1 MLSLPVSVYSFTY
14 RALFSIISRV
24 MFTGEDLTSLK
35 PKGET
40 ILTVGVF
47 DGVHLGHK
55 RLLSVLNKQAKED
68 NLISGVITFRQHP
81 LSLLKPELNPP
92 FLTNLPQ
99 KITLLKNEG
108 VDFIIP
114 LTFSLATAQTGA
126 RHFIELLIKQ
136 LNMRSLALGQDFTVG
151 RNQEGTADF
160 LSALS
165 RDMDFKLTVVP
176 HLKINKEVVSST
188 AIRKALA
195 EGDIKKANAMLGRY
209 FSLDGNIITGT
220 GRGMESGFPTANID
234 IEPQRAIPADG
245 VYATR
250 ACIDNRQYH
259 SVTNIGGCPTFG
271 DNEKSVEVHIIDLQA
286 NLYRR
291 KLKIDIIDRLRG
303 EKCFKDS
310 QELKEQIGNDIKQAL
325 AILTSL

>member
-1 MLSLPVSVYSFTY
+1 
-14 RALFSIISRV
+14 
-24 MFTGEDLTSLK
+24 MFTGADLTSLK
-35 PKGET
+35 PDGET
-40 ILTVGVF
+40 VLTVGVF

-55 RLLSVLNKQAKED
+55 RLLSVLTKQAKED

-81 LSLLKPELNPP
+81 LSLLKPELILPL
-92 FLTNLPQ
+92 LTNLPQ
-99 KITLLKNEG
+99 KINLLKNEG

-114 LTFSLATAQTGA
+114 LTFTLETAQTGA
-126 RHFIELLIKQ
+126 RHFVELLKKQ
-136 LNMRSLALGQDFTVG
+136 LNMRSLVLGQDFALG
-151 RNQEGTADF
+151 RNQEGTAGF
-160 LSALS
+160 LFALS

-195 EGDIKKANAMLGRY
+195 EGDIKKVNAMLGRY

-220 GRGMESGFPTANID
+220 GRGMEIGFPTANID

-250 ACIDNRQYH
+250 AYIDNQQYH

-271 DNEKSVEVHIIDLQA
+271 DNEKSIEVHIIDLQA

-291 KLKIDIIDRLRG
+291 ELKIDIMDRLRG
-303 EKCFKDS
+303 EKCFDS
-310 QELKEQIGNDIKQAL
+310 SQSLKSQIEDDVKQAL
-325 AILTSL
+325 AVLTSLKN

>member
-1 MLSLPVSVYSFTY
+1 ML
-14 RALFSIISRV
+14 
-24 MFTGEDLTSLK
+24 TGEDLTSLK

-40 ILTVGVF
+40 VLTVGVF

-55 RLLSVLNKQAKED
+55 RLLSVLTKQAKED

-99 KITLLKNEG
+99 RITLLKSEG

-114 LTFSLATAQTGA
+114 LTFTLEMAQTGA
-126 RHFIELLIKQ
+126 RHFVGLLKKH
-136 LNMRSLALGQDFTVG
+136 LNMRSLVLGQDFALG

-160 LSALS
+160 LAALS

-195 EGDIKKANAMLGRY
+195 EGDIKKANTMLGRY
-209 FSLDGNIITGT
+209 FSLDGNITTGT
-220 GRGMESGFPTANID
+220 GRGVELGFPTANID
-234 IEPQRAIPADG
+234 IEPQRAIPEDG

-250 ACIDNRQYH
+250 AYVDNRQYH

-271 DNEKSVEVHIIDLQA
+271 NNEKSIEVHIIDIQT

-291 KLKIDIIDRLRG
+291 ELKIDIIDRLRD
-303 EKCFKDS
+303 EKCFDS
-310 QELKEQIGNDIKQAL
+310 SQALRNQIEDDIKQAL
-325 AILTSL
+325 AVLTSLEE